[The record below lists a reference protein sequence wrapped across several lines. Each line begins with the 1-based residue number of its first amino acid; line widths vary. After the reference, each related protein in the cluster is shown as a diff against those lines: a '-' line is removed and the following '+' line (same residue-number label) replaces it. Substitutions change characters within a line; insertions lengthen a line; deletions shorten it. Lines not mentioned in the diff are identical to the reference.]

1 MILHAIYPVVPIL
14 PNRLRVLDKG
24 VNTASV
30 SWEDPINYRDYL
42 EYELRYGECGLL
54 AGNNVLVQDTNYE
67 LIGLMPGTCYV
78 VEVRTEA
85 GTGPEATLSA
95 PAIVQF
101 ITGM

>member
-1 MILHAIYPVVPIL
+1 MVLHEICLLVPIM
-14 PNRLRVLDKG
+14 PNRLRVLAKG

-30 SWEDPINYRDYL
+30 SWEDPINYQDYL
-42 EYELRYGECGLL
+42 EYELRYAECGLL
-54 AGNNVLVQDTNYE
+54 AGNNVLVQDTNYD

-85 GTGPEATLSA
+85 GTGPEATLSE
-95 PAIVQF
+95 PATVQF